1 MYGIFMV
8 HYAARLPMTRL
19 HEAIV
24 KALVK
29 DISSGTYEPGSTL
42 PTENELAEAHGVSR
56 TAAREVMQTL
66 RTLGLVEIRR
76 RKGATVLPRRDWNML
91 DPTVL
96 SLTIENASDLEVYR
110 SLVEARLAIEP
121 RAAELAARRAEPAD
135 LARIEAALD
144 AMAAE
149 AQGTQGEGW
158 PDADLAFHA
167 AVIDASGNWVF
178 RQLIVMIKAA
188 LDASI
193 RLTGGH
199 HDSSEAALQQHRD
212 VFNAISRKQPEEA
225 VAAMTWMLQG
235 TRRDLEDL
243 EKGRRVQVSG
253 TGTNR

>member
-1 MYGIFMV
+1 M
-8 HYAARLPMTRL
+8 AKPERLIDPASRQ
-19 HEAIV
+19 
-24 KALVK
+24 LV
-29 DISSGTYEPGSTL
+29 
-42 PTENELAEAHGVSR
+42 
-56 TAAREVMQTL
+56 
-66 RTLGLVEIRR
+66 
-76 RKGATVLPRRDWNML
+76 
-91 DPTVL
+91 
-96 SLTIENASDLEVYR
+96 
-110 SLVEARLAIEP
+110 
-121 RAAELAARRAEPAD
+121 AARRAEPAE

-193 RLTGGH
+193 RLTGSH

-212 VFNAISRKQPEEA
+212 VFTAISRKQPEEA

-253 TGTNR
+253 TGTNS

>member
-1 MYGIFMV
+1 MYGISMPDSTE
-8 HYAARLPMTRL
+8 RLPMTRL

-29 DISSGTYEPGSTL
+29 DISSGAYAPGSTL
-42 PTENELAEAHGVSR
+42 PTENDLAEAHGVSR

-96 SLTIENASDLEVYR
+96 SLTIENASDLEIYR

-121 RAAELAARRAEPAD
+121 RAAELAARRADPAD

-178 RQLIVMIKAA
+178 RQLVVMIKAA
-188 LDASI
+188 LEASI

-199 HDSSEAALQQHRD
+199 HDSSQAALQQHRD
-212 VFNAISRKQPEEA
+212 VFNAIKRKQPEEA

-235 TRRDLEDL
+235 TRRDLERL
-243 EKGRRVQVSG
+243 EMAQMAQVRDSG
-253 TGTNR
+253 VNR